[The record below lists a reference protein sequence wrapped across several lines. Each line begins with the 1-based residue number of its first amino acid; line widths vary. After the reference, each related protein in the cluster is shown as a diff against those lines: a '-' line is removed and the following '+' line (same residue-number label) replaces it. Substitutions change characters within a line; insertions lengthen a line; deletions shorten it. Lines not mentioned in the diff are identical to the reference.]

1 MKQEGAQLNARRSQT
16 TLKRRASAKAV
27 LEGRDI
33 GEVVEELLRE
43 YLEK

>member
-1 MKQEGAQLNARRSQT
+1 MNQNRAQLDVQIPTVLR
-16 TLKRRASAKAV
+16 RRASAKAV

-43 YLEK
+43 HLEK